1 MKKKFIVKR
10 TTSIALSL
18 ALVAGLV
25 GSSLAGLFAPK
36 GVSAAELV
44 DYKPA
49 KLGVNVLPRSATD
62 NSTFMKKYVLTSGT
76 NMNVNDMFKLVSWK
90 NIDDGIRMSK
100 GNGLTR
106 SKLMHEDNKNWY
118 ADYTWTFSSSQS
130 TLKELMGDGQIRLT
144 YDGNL
149 TSDHHWNFWSHWK
162 EKWDVAKINISG
174 GSGNVSLIS
183 QSSQG
188 RDDEQGQHYVL
199 SVDSNSSWSSY
210 DRLSF
215 SAGHSGCNC
224 GSSGVSQSVI
234 YLTDEYA
241 PRVTSTY
248 VAYDSAGN
256 NKISSGSGLTAGAT
270 AYVVMN
276 FNENIRFANTQAETL
291 QLELDAYYKK
301 NDQRAGTI
309 KANLISVVN
318 NRMVFKFTVPATYNN
333 EPTDLY
339 IKSVSNSQSSFIGS
353 SNQYTLYYLDK
364 NGEAFSKN
372 ADATGKVSSKITDL
386 AGNGINWSRS
396 SKSFGKIYLDNNAPE
411 FAKTEI
417 SGSMMDANTTKPS
430 NQWPEDMDR
439 SSVFAGVGDELTFTV
454 YFSEQLNINNN
465 DLNNIYA
472 QLNVKDSSGNTVK
485 LKANSIKTS
494 SAKSVFGVDA
504 GSYNITKITFDK
516 FTVEAGMVPSN
527 VDGVSIQIVGIQGM
541 GSTKDMVGNVLASVA
556 GNLDAAAQQEYLD
569 TLGPVAS
576 TDILLEDGKD
586 VYVPNSDGSTIFT
599 FPISVNDDKSV
610 DNGTGA
616 YASGVTG
623 LTGSFSVIMDGESK
637 EFQYY
642 VDTNSTASKYSYKWK
657 NGKTSSNIS
666 EAEKYDL
673 LQLDGANKAYI
684 HIMLDENTDYGYNVA
699 EGVKFNA
706 TLVVNAKDFAGNE
719 RVSEFKI
726 AHDMDWEVPTAEAVS
741 NNIIV
746 DGESST
752 ATITANVKLRD
763 NYGIKTVKYKWDDA
777 GLLQDYNI
785 GAGILTEV
793 EVSIPIEFTF
803 TEDVNTRQGTKK
815 LTIAVEDYNGKQT
828 IWTKEYSYSFLKP
841 VGNYTIQSGSVEAP
855 VIDPVVTI
863 DWAKNSNNTGT
874 QPYTMMIMPT
884 GLQENGENVYYA
896 FLQDLIKPDENIFAR
911 LPKDENANTNAYEF
925 LGNWY
930 KLVGNVTDSGGSFS
944 SYEQIESASL
954 YEVYQFIHGYYGKL
968 EVVFVTS
975 QEMNGGY
982 AAGSSSQYDPYP
994 SFNNFSYTTAMSV
1007 IKNESIYLANDA
1019 DYGVI
1024 FSDII
1029 DENGYSVED
1038 DVFHDMEDESD
1049 TITAPYPTLDG
1060 MSVVIETVNNKETLE
1075 ALYGLNAISYAESY
1089 AQIQY
1094 YNGSIWQTKSTVE
1107 LAKLVEQSITIPYGT
1122 TTDTGYYR
1130 VVVTLSDIE
1139 GNKMTFEGP
1148 EYFADV
1154 TTVDFV
1160 MSEYNKVYQY
1170 LGEDGTGTKTVR
1182 AAQKYDMEE
1191 TGELTVG
1198 LADVHKY
1205 WSLSEGEGVHEIIF
1219 TRDYTSE
1226 VDRLSQDMIVGVWNK
1241 MDEMG
1246 QEYAVWLPANDISSM
1261 EFVYTP
1267 VRVDEFTADSYGSE
1281 DKLLLPLKE
1290 GENII
1295 CYKIVNTNGIETT
1308 KEILINVST
1317 AYNDFELDIRKTATE
1332 AVITPVV
1339 SDSALMAEPVV
1350 KEFWFSSD
1358 YMSKTDGDI
1367 PTYTVIRSNPYE
1379 FYMLD
1384 KYGNLSYQS
1393 CVIEEVDGEAPF
1405 YAGFTTGT
1413 TYDDTEVGSDGF
1425 HFTFY
1430 VNDWAK
1436 ISPEDAYLTFDADYS
1451 ALLMGLTGEE
1461 RANNTEQITMKIPV
1475 NLEQD
1480 ENGYMVWE
1488 DYGPGNNGIY
1498 RTQITDWKND
1508 TLDGYN
1514 SGFSIEVWG
1523 VFKYDDTLE
1532 KNAWVERNL
1541 TFFAYDENGFRSEDA
1556 VRTRQYSNIK
1566 PEVKIGAP
1574 DEDGHLY
1581 YSEEKFDENG
1591 NLGIYSFTP
1600 LSAISSYGAGT
1611 LQTDINTY
1619 YVSAYYTSLPMINS
1633 DGIYDIVF
1641 TDLFGQTYTQQLPVD
1656 LFGSTDIEFKVSN
1669 TEYTNKDVI
1678 VTAKALND
1686 GDYITSISAVIN
1698 GDTVE
1703 GTIDELNPED
1713 ADIIMTGNGVVTVT
1727 TALGKTHTIR
1737 VVNIDKKLEPVE
1749 VVFSYSGASEPEF
1762 VEGSSD
1768 TVADSI
1774 TAIVVCDETLEG
1786 VNGPL
1791 SYTFKKGSAQG
1802 TKYVFEYSDKA
1813 GNLGTI
1819 TAVLPYNIQGEPVE
1833 VPEVDTTSPKYS
1845 VNFYGMRNETNTYLG
1860 NYSSSD
1866 EAVIDIAGLLR
1877 EYVAQQYA
1885 MIFDIEDDSAT
1896 KLIVKKSGATAP
1908 TSYRDVSDTVEGV
1921 TVSGTMVLIT
1931 ENTEFD
1937 AYVVDAAGNISAFTG
1952 IVVNSVDNQAP
1963 LVTTEYEIVKDE
1975 NGENVTRMYFVT
1987 EGDEAIISWD
1997 SDVYTYIFEN
2007 DNGQQIV
2014 RYYRDFKTNEIF
2026 TFHYKDL
2033 YGNTA
2038 TAIAEVSGMDVEKP
2052 IVQLVSWF
2060 GTKNNLEPGANG
2072 SGPVN
2077 RDVTAIL
2084 NISKAVS
2091 DVKLYKYNDSASDKK
2106 GDEITDIEDIVIEIT
2121 GKNVRITYKKNVSY
2135 DILVEVIG
2143 SSNGKSVTKRL
2154 SAVTCIDKTLPV
2166 VTVDKAELSDDNTT
2180 KEFVFITDEP
2190 TILKE
2195 NRSEHSGQYSTEH
2208 TWTCSSSTKDFI
2220 TFMDAAGN
2228 IYEYPVDSLVADID
2242 DKLLTLLYSKNAD
2255 GSQAVSDALDLKLSA
2270 DSVVYIKANKKAHID
2285 MYDDITTVDAEVWT
2299 AFTLSDEF
2307 GFHAVKAEDA
2317 NTGRIV
2323 YGNLAVTSKDSVAPV
2338 ITFDT
2343 QTVYV
2348 IEGASVEK
2356 MEEMVNSG
2364 VTIRDNKDG
2373 VISQYDVTGIPS
2385 QVKKGI
2391 YQLTYTAQDETG
2403 NTTTAN
2409 RILYVSGVGSPF
2421 VVINGEATQPFGTI
2435 ITDSRT
2441 IKLDIRNIGLG
2452 RTTVKW
2458 KAGVKTSGQMK
2469 YDSYTAMGDSF
2480 TVPESGLYTV
2490 YIRTQDRNEYVT
2502 YIYVED

>member
-10 TTSIALSL
+10 TTSLALSL

-25 GSSLAGLFAPK
+25 GSSLTGLFAPK

-49 KLGVNVLPRSATD
+49 KLGANVIPQSAAD
-62 NSTFMKKYVLTSGT
+62 NSTFMSKYVLTSGT
-76 NMNVNDMFKLVSWK
+76 NMNVNDMFKLTSWK
-90 NIDDGIRMSK
+90 NIDNGIKMSK

-118 ADYTWTFSSSQS
+118 ADYVWMFSSSQS
-130 TLKELMGDGQIRLT
+130 NLKELMKSGQIKLT

-162 EKWDVAKINISG
+162 EKWDVAKIHIMG
-174 GSGNVSLIS
+174 GSDNFGLIW

-188 RDDEQGQHYVL
+188 KDDEQGQHYTL
-199 SVDSNSSWSSY
+199 SVNSDKYWSSF

-234 YLTDEYA
+234 YLTDTTA
-241 PRVTSTY
+241 PQVTSTY
-248 VAYDSAGN
+248 VASDSAGK
-256 NKISSGSGLTAGAT
+256 NKISSGAGLTAGST
-270 AYVVMN
+270 AYVVMD
-276 FNENIRFANTQAETL
+276 FNENIRFANTQAEVL

-318 NRMVFKFTVPATYNN
+318 KRMVFKFTVPATYNG

-339 IKSVSNSQSSFIGS
+339 IKSVSNNQSSFISS
-353 SNQYTLYYLDK
+353 SNQYTLYYLNK
-364 NGEAFSKN
+364 NGDAFSKN
-372 ADATGKVSSKITDL
+372 ADASGKVSSKITDL
-386 AGNGINWSRS
+386 AGNGINWSKS

-411 FAKTEI
+411 FVKTEI
-417 SGSMMDANTTKPS
+417 SGSMMDSNTTKPS

-439 SSVFAGVGDELTFTV
+439 SSVFAGIGDELTFTV
-454 YFSEQLNINNN
+454 YFSEQLNIKNS

-472 QLNVKDSSGNTVK
+472 VLNVKDSSGNTVK
-485 LKANSIKTS
+485 VKAKSISTS
-494 SAKSVFGVDA
+494 SAKSVYGVDA
-504 GSYNITKITFDK
+504 GSYNITKITFNK
-516 FTVEAGMVPSN
+516 FTVAAGMVPSN
-527 VDGVSIQIVGIQGM
+527 IDGLSIQVVGIQGM
-541 GSTKDMVGNVLASVA
+541 GSTKDMVGNVLASVTS
-556 GNLDAAAQQEYLD
+556 NLDVAAQQEYLD

-599 FPISVNDDKSV
+599 FPVSVHDDKSA

-623 LTGSFSVIMDGESK
+623 LAGSFSVIMAGESK

-642 VDTNSTASKYSYKWK
+642 VDTNPTANKYSYKWK
-657 NGKTSSNIS
+657 NGKTSSDAS
-666 EAEKYDL
+666 AAEKYDL
-673 LQLDGANKAYI
+673 LQLEDAGKTYI
-684 HIMLDENTDYGYNVA
+684 HIKLDENTNYGYNVVD
-699 EGVKFNA
+699 GVRFNA
-706 TLVVNAKDFAGNE
+706 TLVVSAKDFAGNTG
-719 RVSEFKI
+719 VTQFKI
-726 AHDMDWEVPTAEAVS
+726 AHDMDWDAPTAEAVS
-741 NNIIV
+741 NNIVV
-746 DGESST
+746 DGESNR
-752 ATITANVKLRD
+752 ATITAKVKLRD
-763 NYGIKTVKYKWDDA
+763 NYGIKTVKYSWDDG
-777 GLLQDYNI
+777 GLLQNYNI

-803 TEDVNTRQGTKK
+803 TDDENTRQGTKK

-828 IWTKEYSYSFLKP
+828 IFTDEYSYSFLKP
-841 VGNYTIQSGSVEAP
+841 VGNYTIQSGSVEEP
-855 VIDPVVTI
+855 IINPNVTI
-863 DWAKNSNNTGT
+863 DWAEKNSAIAI

-884 GLQENGENVYYA
+884 GLQENGKNVYYA
-896 FLQDLIKPDENIFAR
+896 FLQDTSYSEKNIFNG
-911 LPKDENANTNAYEF
+911 LPKDKNANIYSYDF
-925 LGNWY
+925 YSNWY
-930 KLVGNVTDSGGSFS
+930 KLVGNVTDEGGTFS
-944 SYEQIESASL
+944 SYEEMMTDSL
-954 YEVYQFIHGYYGKL
+954 YKVYQFIHGYYGKL

-982 AAGSSSQYDPYP
+982 AAGSSSQYDPDP
-994 SFNNFSYTTAMSV
+994 KFNNFSYTKSMSV
-1007 IKNESIYLANDA
+1007 IKNEVMYLANNS
-1019 DYGVI
+1019 DYKVI

-1029 DENGYSVED
+1029 DENGYSISNRVL
-1038 DVFHDMEDESD
+1038 HDMEDESD

-1060 MSVVIETVNNKETLE
+1060 MSVVIDTVNNKETNE
-1075 ALYGLNAISYAESY
+1075 TLYGLNAINYDESY

-1094 YNGSIWQTKSTVE
+1094 YNGSRWQTKSTVE
-1107 LAKLVEQSITIPYGT
+1107 LAKLVEQNITIPYGT

-1130 VVVTLSDIE
+1130 VVVTLKDIA

-1170 LGEDGTGTKTVR
+1170 LGEDGSGTKSVR
-1182 AAQKYDMEE
+1182 AAQKNDMEE

-1198 LADVHKY
+1198 LADVHEY
-1205 WSLSEGEGVHEIIF
+1205 WSLSEGKGVHEIIF
-1219 TRDYTSE
+1219 TRDYTDE
-1226 VDRLSQDMIVGVWNK
+1226 VNRLSQDMIVGVWNK

-1246 QEYAVWLPANDISSM
+1246 QKYAVWLPANDISSM
-1261 EFVYTP
+1261 EFAYTP
-1267 VRVDEFTADSYGSE
+1267 VRVDEFTPDSYGSE
-1281 DKLLLPLKE
+1281 DNLLLPLKE

-1295 CYKIVNTNGIETT
+1295 CYKIINTNGIETT
-1308 KEILINVST
+1308 KEILVNVST
-1317 AYNDFELDIRKTATE
+1317 AYNDFELDIQQTTTE

-1350 KEFWFSSD
+1350 EEFWLSSD

-1367 PTYTVIRSNPYE
+1367 PTYTILRSNPYK

-1393 CVIEEVDGEAPF
+1393 CVIEGVDGEAPF
-1405 YAGFTTGT
+1405 YVDFTTGT
-1413 TYDDTEVGSDGF
+1413 DYADSGVGSDGF

-1430 VNDWAK
+1430 ANDFGK

-1461 RANNTEQITMKIPV
+1461 RTNNTEQITMKIPV

-1480 ENGYMVWE
+1480 ENGYKVWE

-1498 RTQITDWKND
+1498 RTQITEWKND

-1514 SGFSIEVWG
+1514 ASFSIEIWG
-1523 VFKYDDTLE
+1523 VFKYDDTLKE
-1532 KNAWVERNL
+1532 KEWVERNL

-1566 PEVKIGAP
+1566 PKLLIGAP
-1574 DEDGHLY
+1574 DDTGHLY
-1581 YSEEKFDENG
+1581 YSNEKFDENG
-1591 NLGIYSFTP
+1591 NLGIYSLTP
-1600 LSAISSYGAGT
+1600 LSDISSYGAGT
-1611 LQTDINTY
+1611 LQTDIYEY
-1619 YVSAYYTSLPMINS
+1619 YVSAYYTSLPMINN

-1641 TDLFGQTYTQQLPVD
+1641 TDLFGQTYTQQLSVE
-1656 LFGSTDIEFKVSN
+1656 LFGNSDIEFKVSD

-1678 VTAKALND
+1678 VTAKALNG
-1686 GDYITSISAVIN
+1686 GDFITSITAVIN
-1698 GDTVE
+1698 GTTKE
-1703 GTIDELNPED
+1703 GIIDELNPED
-1713 ADIIMTGNGVVTVT
+1713 ADIVMTGNGVVTVT
-1727 TALGKTHTIR
+1727 TSFGKTHTIR
-1737 VVNIDKKLEPVE
+1737 IVNIDKKLEPVE
-1749 VVFSYSGASEPEF
+1749 VIFSYSGASEPEF

-1774 TAIVVCDETLEG
+1774 TAIVVCDEKLDG

-1791 SYTFKKGSAQG
+1791 SYTFEKGSAQG

-1866 EAVIDIAGLLR
+1866 EAVIDIADILS

-1896 KLIVKKSGATAP
+1896 KLIVKKSGAIAP

-1937 AYVVDAAGNISAFTG
+1937 AYVVDAAGNVSVFKGIS
-1952 IVVNSVDNQAP
+1952 VNSVDNQAP
-1963 LVTTEYEIVKDE
+1963 PVTTEYEIVKDE
-1975 NGENVTRMYFVT
+1975 NGENVTRMYFIT
-1987 EGDEAIISWD
+1987 EDDETIISWD

-2052 IVQLVSWF
+2052 VVQLVNWF
-2060 GTKNNLEPGANG
+2060 GTKNNLEPEE

-2091 DVKLYKYNDSASDKK
+2091 EVKLYKYDASAEDKK
-2106 GDEITDIEDIVIEIT
+2106 GNESVDAEAINIEIT
-2121 GKNVRITYKKNVSY
+2121 GKTVRITYKKNVPY
-2135 DILVEVIG
+2135 DILVEVI
-2143 SSNGKSVTKRL
+2143 SSTNGKSVTKKL
-2154 SAVTCIDKTLPV
+2154 SAVTCIDNVLPV
-2166 VTVDKAELSDDNTT
+2166 VSVDKAELSDDNTA
-2180 KEFVFITDEP
+2180 KDFVFITDEP

-2195 NRSEHSGQYSTEH
+2195 NMSEHGGKYSTEH

-2220 TFMDAAGN
+2220 TFMDEAGN

-2242 DKLLTLLYSKNAD
+2242 DKLLTLSYSKNAD
-2255 GSQAVSDALDLKLSA
+2255 GSEAVSDALDLKLSA
-2270 DSVVYIKANKKAHID
+2270 DSVVYIKANKRAHID
-2285 MYDDITTVDAEVWT
+2285 MYDAITTVDADVWT
-2299 AFTLSDEF
+2299 AFALSDEF

-2317 NTGRIV
+2317 NTGRII

-2364 VTIRDNKDG
+2364 VNISDNKDG
-2373 VISQYDVTGIPS
+2373 VISQYDVTGIPA
-2385 QVKKGI
+2385 QVKTGI
-2391 YQLTYTAQDETG
+2391 YQLTYTAQDNTG
-2403 NTTTAN
+2403 NTTTAD

-2469 YDSYTAMGDSF
+2469 YDSYAVKGDSF
-2480 TVPESGLYTV
+2480 TVPGSGIYTV